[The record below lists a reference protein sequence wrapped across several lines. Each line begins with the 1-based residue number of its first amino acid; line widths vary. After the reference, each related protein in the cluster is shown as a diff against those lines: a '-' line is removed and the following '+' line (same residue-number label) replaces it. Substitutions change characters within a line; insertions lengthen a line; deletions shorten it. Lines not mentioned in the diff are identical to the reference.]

1 MLLNFRF
8 SWTKKSVQALLFLM
22 ELSVLQV
29 VKEPDLKGN
38 KTCRI
43 PLFLLAVILFDS
55 LVAGVIF
62 FVFTEDSAVERKS
75 CVRVRNPPGG
85 KSAGFW

>member
-1 MLLNFRF
+1 MEEKICASPTIPDGTVSTPGGKGARPEGQQNMQDSTF
-8 SWTKKSVQALLFLM
+8 SIS
-22 ELSVLQV
+22 
-29 VKEPDLKGN
+29 GN
-38 KTCRI
+38 ITC
-43 PLFLLAVILFDS
+43 FS
-55 LVAGVIF
+55 CSWSYF